1 MRPLN
6 KGAKRQRVRRDP
18 APSRLFYRWQR
29 IWLTPMYRR
38 MIAFGIPV
46 VALVAGGHLL
56 WSDPDVQAQ
65 VTASLVRARES
76 VERRPEFQIQ
86 LIRLQDVP
94 EDLAAKVRQ
103 AADIKLPVSSF
114 HVDLDAVKNRIE
126 EIDAVRQASL
136 FLRAGGVL
144 EIVIE
149 ERIPVVIW
157 RGAKRLEMLDAEG
170 QRVGYISHRTD
181 RPDLP
186 LLAGQGIGPHIDEAL
201 EILDAAHPVSDR
213 IRGLVRVGERRWDI
227 VLDRDQ
233 RVMLPEE
240 DAVRTVEHVMA
251 MQITQDVLSR
261 DISVMDMRDT
271 RRPILRLSEAALEER
286 RVQQA
291 IAKDVDHDL

>member
-29 IWLTPMYRR
+29 IWLTPLYRR
-38 MIAFGIPV
+38 MISIGLPMA
-46 VALVAGGHLL
+46 ALVAGGHML
-56 WSDPDVQAQ
+56 WSDPEVQAQ
-65 VTASLVRARES
+65 ITASLVRARES

-94 EDLAAKVRQ
+94 DPLASEVRQ

-114 HVDLDAVKNRIE
+114 HVDLDAVKARIE
-126 EIDAVRQASL
+126 EIDAVKQASL

-144 EIVIE
+144 EVVIE
-149 ERIPVVIW
+149 QRMPVVIW
-157 RGAKRLEMLDAEG
+157 RGAKGLEMLDAEG
-170 QRVGYISHRTD
+170 KRVGYIAHRTD

-186 LLAGQGIGPHIDEAL
+186 LIAGQGVGPHIAQAL
-201 EILDAAHPVSDR
+201 EILDAADPVADR

-233 RVMLPEE
+233 RVMLPEG

-251 MQITQDVLSR
+251 MQMTQDVLSR

-271 RRPILRLSEAALEER
+271 RRPILRLSEAALQER

>member
-6 KGAKRQRVRRDP
+6 KGARRQRVRRDP

-38 MIAFGIPV
+38 LISLGLPAA
-46 VALVAGGHLL
+46 ALVAGGHLL

-65 VTASLVRARES
+65 ITASLVRARES
-76 VERRPEFQIQ
+76 VERRPEFQVQ

-94 EDLAAKVRQ
+94 DDLATQIRQ
-103 AADIKLPVSSF
+103 AANVTLPVSSF
-114 HVDLDAVKNRIE
+114 HLDLDEVKGRIE
-126 EIDAVRQASL
+126 KIDAVRQASL

-144 EIVIE
+144 EVVIE
-149 ERIPVVIW
+149 QRIPAVIW
-157 RGAKRLEMLDAEG
+157 RGAKQLEMLDAEG
-170 QRVGYISHRTD
+170 QRVGYLDHRTD

-186 LLAGQGIGPHIDEAL
+186 LLAGQGVGPHIDEAL

>member
-38 MIAFGIPV
+38 LIAFGIPMAAV
-46 VALVAGGHLL
+46 VAGGHML
-56 WSDPDVQAQ
+56 WSEPEVQAQ

-94 EDLAAKVRQ
+94 DDLAAQVRQ
-103 AADIKLPVSSF
+103 AADIKLPISSF
-114 HVDLDAVKNRIE
+114 HVDLDAVKARIE

-144 EIVIE
+144 EVVIE
-149 ERIPVVIW
+149 QRIPVVIW
-157 RGAKRLEMLDAEG
+157 RDEKRLQMLDAEG
-170 QRVGYISHRTD
+170 VRVGYLGHRTD

-186 LLAGQGIGPHIDEAL
+186 LLAGQGVGPHIGEAL
-201 EILDAAHPVSDR
+201 EILAAAHPVEDR
-213 IRGLVRVGERRWDI
+213 IRGMVRVGERRWDI

-233 RVMLPEE
+233 RVMLPEN

-251 MQITQDVLSR
+251 MQMTQHVLSR
-261 DISVMDMRDT
+261 DVSVMDMRDT
-271 RRPILRLSEAALEER
+271 RRPILRLTETALEER
-286 RVQQA
+286 RLQQA
-291 IAKDVDHDL
+291 IAKDVEHDL